1 MDQDTDVHEMLPMQ
15 FCFDDSDD
23 ERNPDLTTTMVTRFK
38 DDWQEG
44 SECPISFHMSF
55 HLGMY
60 LEGNSGSRRE
70 LTAHEFGKLVHSQL
84 DEAGLP

>member
-15 FCFDDSDD
+15 FCFDSDD

-44 SECPISFHMSF
+44 SECPISFH
-55 HLGMY
+55 LGMY
-60 LEGNSGSRRE
+60 LEGNFGSRRE
-70 LTAHEFGKLVHSQL
+70 LTAHELGKLVHSQL

>member
-44 SECPISFHMSF
+44 SECPISFH
-55 HLGMY
+55 LGMY
-60 LEGNSGSRRE
+60 LEGNFGSRRE